1 MRSACRGFWGG
12 LTRLSLSAALVLA
25 GAASLAQ
32 TPSASSSKELLIPE
46 EAARLTLNRSE
57 ISVAAAERIAKSC
70 IDWARANNL
79 LVSVFI
85 LSPSGNIVFAYRMD
99 GENPIQ
105 VDTALRKAQ
114 TVLYMRT
121 STHAMIKRYGR
132 EMRDTMFDL
141 GQFPFTGG
149 LPILLNGQLIGAIG
163 VGGAAP
169 QNDEKCAHDAVSAVV
184 GPQPPLT
191 TD

>member
-1 MRSACRGFWGG
+1 MRSIKLR
-12 LTRLSLSAALVLA
+12 
-25 GAASLAQ
+25 ASLLAILAVAAWAAPIEFVTAQ
-32 TPSASSSKELLIPE
+32 EASKDLFISE
-46 EAARLTLNRSE
+46 EAARLTLNRNE
-57 ISVAAAERIAKSC
+57 ISVATAEKIAKAC
-70 IDWARANNL
+70 VAYAEARNL
-79 LVSVFI
+79 LLSIFI
-85 LSPSGNIVFAYRMD
+85 LSPSGNIVYAWRMD

-121 STHAMIKRYGR
+121 STHAMLKRYGQG
-132 EMRDTMFDL
+132 MRDTMFEL

-149 LPILLNGQLIGAIG
+149 LPIVLDGQLIGAIG

-169 QNDEKCAHDAVSAVV
+169 AHDERCGYEAVTAVV

-191 TD
+191 VDE